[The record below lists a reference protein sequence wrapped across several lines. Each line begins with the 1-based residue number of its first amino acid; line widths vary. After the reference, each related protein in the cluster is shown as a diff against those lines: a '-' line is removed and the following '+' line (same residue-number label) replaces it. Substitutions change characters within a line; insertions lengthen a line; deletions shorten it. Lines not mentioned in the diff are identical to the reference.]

1 MKSKTRQT
9 SRNLATGGA
18 IHILSGMKAKFTAIV
33 RAEED
38 MFVAFNPELDISSQG
53 DSRTTALENLQE
65 AVNLFLETAPLQE
78 IEGRLSVDSWITQ
91 FEAEYVPA

>member
-1 MKSKTRQT
+1 M
-9 SRNLATGGA
+9 
-18 IHILSGMKAKFTAIV
+18 HILNGMKAKFTAIV

>member
-1 MKSKTRQT
+1 MKSKQIQT
-9 SRNLATGGA
+9 SRNLATGGSM
-18 IHILSGMKAKFTAIV
+18 HILNGMKAKFTAIV